1 MDVFQFVFLLL
12 YLTFIEIP
20 SSAIGLKICA
30 IISGIQK
37 YKSTIK
43 KTKKKYDKVTF
54 LAKTKLNSIEVLISK
69 AFIDPNIRWW
79 IILYHK
85 LSWWIWFN
93 KKSTKKIN
101 DIRKRNLKFHD
112 LNSQSKILVYLY
124 TIPYYCL

>member
-1 MDVFQFVFLLL
+1 MDIFQFVFLLL
-12 YLTFIEIP
+12 YLTFIEIT

-43 KTKKKYDKVTF
+43 KTKKKHDKVTF

-93 KKSTKKIN
+93 KKRTKKIN
-101 DIRKRNLKFHD
+101 DIKKRNLKFND